1 MSIERG
7 EKTLLLTGPCGSAK
21 TTSVKVLCAEL
32 GVEVMEFDANGQEY
46 ELNFNGEDI
55 YEKSALKVFIQ
66 FMRNSQLTSIEK
78 MSLKHRLLL
87 IEQLP
92 NIFYRFV

>member
-1 MSIERG
+1 MSVERG
-7 EKTLLLTGPCGSAK
+7 GKTLLLTGPCGSAK

-32 GVEVMEFDANGQEY
+32 GVEVMEFDGNGQEY
-46 ELNFNGEDI
+46 ELNFNGDEVF
-55 YEKSALKVFIQ
+55 EKSAIRIFVQ

-87 IEQLP
+87 VEQLP
-92 NIFYRFV
+92 NIFYRFG

>member
-7 EKTLLLTGPCGSAK
+7 KKTLLLTGPCGSAK

-32 GVEVMEFDANGQEY
+32 GIEVMEFDGNSQEY
-46 ELNFNGEDI
+46 EFSLNEEDI
-55 YEKSALKVFIQ
+55 YEKSALKVFTQ
-66 FMRNSQLTSIEK
+66 FMRKSQLTSIEK

-87 IEQLP
+87 VEQLP
-92 NIFYRFV
+92 NIFY